1 MISIWQQATVVFH
14 KNLTIYYQEKQFRQ
28 EFFAALLVFII
39 LLVGKETSSPAL
51 LQVGA
56 EFLPMTLLI
65 SSRYIV
71 TQMISEKSDRQKEIQ
86 KIMGLKQSAYQLGW
100 FLFNFARIMAVSLF
114 FLVLAVPTGCFGPQE
129 EQKTI
134 DSQTVII
141 YYFSPIQ
148 IIGSYILY
156 AMGLT
161 AQQYFLTTLFDQPK
175 NGADVSMLLNIFGSI
190 CSALLSLPYFQKNS
204 WIVILFGIIFPTF
217 LFDIYPYNQILGI
230 VNKGTKPKL
239 EPSLYFGL
247 QGAEI
252 IFYGILYLYLELV
265 LPNEYGTNKHPLFF
279 IGKKYETQEEE
290 ISNQYELTNLNK
302 PFISGRQS
310 EIQEDNSSA
319 IYHEVFYNQKQVK
332 RAISIKNVKKSFND
346 LIAVNGVTLQ
356 IYESQILCLL
366 GHNGAGKTTLI
377 SILTG
382 LIKRNSGTI
391 NYYGTDTD
399 FDIIRNYLGFCPQKD
414 TLYDSLNCDQHLYYY
429 GRIKGIDE
437 KELQLEIDQIITKC
451 DLLND
456 RMKLAKQL
464 SGGTRRKLSLAIS
477 LIGRSKVIFL
487 DEPTSGMDPIS
498 RQKIWDILTQV
509 KNEGRCLVLTTH
521 HLDEAEVLSER
532 LAIMA
537 KGKLLTVGSVDFI
550 KMNFG
555 IGYHL
560 NLYDKSNNPQIWSEK
575 SKKLTNIVQ
584 QFIPQA
590 KLSSQTSQDSLGFQV
605 PFKQKDKFL
614 PMFEQL
620 ERDQFIQINLMMN
633 TLEEAFINIGM
644 DEEAFL
650 NKASGKNIQNEDSK
664 INIDITEEFNKII
677 PPECLSQPP
686 KYNFGLQ
693 LWACFLKKH
702 YTMTPKRY
710 LMCIFMP
717 SFFAI
722 LGPVI
727 SKITFNAIE
736 PTLNQDTNAIQQVY
750 GEIALIDIYVYLLI
764 GASMASSQI
773 GSAPVEEREKKQKY
787 ALNVMG
793 CRTLPYWFGYYL
805 YDISVCIIV
814 MVIFIISVNVCDVQ
828 VINNG
833 NVYGLVFC
841 CYLAYIPLSYIL
853 SWLFTSFLSA
863 VRSLVL
869 IQIFGFFMIASVIY
883 VVSFK
888 INVILWILSFLCPSL
903 ATFSG
908 FITVYN
914 KIIINDNSDTD
925 ESNNDMPFQ
934 NVDPFV
940 FMIIMIFQACLYF
953 LFTYMIDNRELLG
966 ANSGGNLSVNQDEDV
981 ITEEKRVEIQS
992 CQDRVIARKIS
1003 KTYAN
1008 GFQAVKG
1015 TSFGIEPGQI
1025 FGLLGPNGAGKSTTF
1040 NMITSKLKPST
1051 GTILLEQQE
1060 VKKGLGDV
1068 YQNVGICPQFDSLYD
1083 IVNVRKH
1090 LQIWAYLKG
1099 LKGDE
1104 VNQTIQY
1111 FMKVMQLTAYENTLA
1126 SQLSGGNKRKL
1137 CVALA
1142 LIGGTN
1148 MQFFDE
1154 PSSGVDPI
1162 ARRFLWNAIQQGVK
1176 LRQSSVILTT
1186 HTMDEAE
1193 SLCNKIAIQVNG
1205 RFACLG
1211 SVQHLRS
1218 KFGDGYR
1225 VLIEPINNLDNGTAI
1240 IQEINKYFGNIYVV
1254 NDIHTAK
1261 IICKFPLAEF
1271 QFHQTFYFFQEKL
1284 QKEFKLI
1291 KDFQISQPNLEQ
1303 IFMQFAA
1310 QQIIE
1315 PDVQK
1320 QEPPSRCH
1328 VVALCGNDEDD

>member
-1 MISIWQQATVVFH
+1 MTTIWQQTTVVFH
-14 KNLTIYYQEKQFRQ
+14 KNLSIYYQEKQFRQ
-28 EFFAALLVFII
+28 EFFVAFLIFII
-39 LLVGKETSSPAL
+39 LLVGQETQSPTL

-71 TQMISEKSDRQKEIQ
+71 TAMISEKSDRQKEIQ

-100 FLFNFARIMAVSLF
+100 FLFNISRIMAVSIF
-114 FLVLAVPTGCFGPQE
+114 FLVLAVPTKCFGPE
-129 EQKTI
+129 NMNVTI
-134 DSQTVII
+134 DSDQITINF
-141 YYFSPIQ
+141 FSPIKQ
-148 IIGSYILY
+148 IGSYLLF
-156 AMGLT
+156 ALGLT

-175 NGADVSMLLNIFGSI
+175 NGADLSMLLNIFGSI
-190 CSALLSLPYFQKNS
+190 SSELLNIPYFQNNS
-204 WIVILFGIIFPTF
+204 WIVILLGVVFPTF
-217 LFDIYPYNQILGI
+217 LFDIYPYNQILGTI
-230 VNKGTKPKL
+230 NRGVKP
-239 EPSLYFGL
+239 PIGPNLYFCL

-252 IFYGILYLYLELV
+252 LFYGILYLYLEQV

-279 IGKKYETQEEE
+279 IGKKYQIQGEDIQ
-290 ISNQYELTNLNK
+290 IQYELANISK
-302 PFISGRQS
+302 PFIGAKQS

-319 IYHEVFYNQKQVK
+319 IYHEVFDNPQQVK
-332 RAISIKNVKKSFND
+332 RAIIIKNVKKSFND
-346 LIAVNGVTLQ
+346 LMAVNGVTLQ

-382 LIKRNSGTI
+382 LIKRDSGAI
-391 NYYGTDTD
+391 VYYGTDTD
-399 FDIIRNYLGFCPQKD
+399 FDVIRNYLGFCPQKD
-414 TLYDSLNCDQHLYYY
+414 TLYDSLNCDQHLSYY

-437 KELQLEIDQIITKC
+437 KELQLEIDQIINKC
-451 DLLND
+451 DLSND

-477 LIGRSKVIFL
+477 LIGQSKVIFL

-521 HLDEAEVLSER
+521 HLDEAEILSER

-560 NLYDKSNNPQIWSEK
+560 SLYDKTNNPQVWSEK
-575 SKKLTNIVQ
+575 SKKIANIVQ
-584 QFIPQA
+584 QIIPQA
-590 KLSSQTSQDSLGFQV
+590 KISSQTSQDSMGFQV

-614 PMFEQL
+614 SLFEQL
-620 ERDQFIQINLMMN
+620 ERDQTIQVNLMMN

-644 DEEAFL
+644 DEESFL
-650 NKASGKNIQNEDSK
+650 DKASGKQITNEDSK

-677 PPECLSQPP
+677 PPECLSRPP
-686 KYNFGLQ
+686 QYNFGLQ
-693 LWACFLKKH
+693 LWACFIKKH

-717 SFFAI
+717 SLFAVLAPI
-722 LGPVI
+722 V
-727 SKITFNAIE
+727 SKIVYNANIE
-736 PTLNQDTNAIQQVY
+736 QIEDEGNQNTTLFY
-750 GEIALIDIYVYLLI
+750 GKVALIDIYIYILI

-793 CRTLPYWFGYYL
+793 CRTLPYWLGYYF
-805 YDISVCIIV
+805 YDITICIIV
-814 MVIFIISVNVCDVQ
+814 LVIFIIAVNICDLQ

-841 CYLAYIPLSYIL
+841 CYLAYLPLGYTL
-853 SWLFTSFLSA
+853 SWLFTQFLSA
-863 VRSLVL
+863 VRSLIL
-869 IQIFGFFMIASVIY
+869 IQLFGFFMIASVIY
-883 VVSFK
+883 VVSL
-888 INVILWILSFLCPSL
+888 NVEAVLWILSLLFPSL
-903 ATFSG
+903 ALFSG

-914 KIIINDNSDTD
+914 KIADDNSDGT
-925 ESNNDMPFQ
+925 ENTETLFQ
-934 NVDPFV
+934 NVYPFV
-940 FMIIMIFQACLYF
+940 FMIIMIFQACFYF
-953 LFTYMIDNRELLG
+953 FITYLIDNRELLG
-966 ANSGGNLSVNQDEDV
+966 ANSGGVLSVNQDEDV
-981 ITEEKRVEIQS
+981 IQEERRVEIQS

-1051 GTILLEQQE
+1051 GTILLQNQE

-1083 IVNVRKH
+1083 IVNVRRH

-1099 LKGDE
+1099 LRGED
-1104 VNQTIQY
+1104 VNLTIEY

-1142 LIGGTN
+1142 LMGGTN

-1205 RFACLG
+1205 RFACIG

-1225 VLIEPINNLDNGTAI
+1225 VLIEPTNNLDNGEAI
-1240 IQEINKYFGNIYVV
+1240 IQEITKHFGNIYIM
-1254 NDIHTAK
+1254 NDMHTGK
-1261 IICKFPLAEF
+1261 IICKFPQIGF

-1284 QKEFKLI
+1284 QKEQKLI

-1310 QQIIE
+1310 QQVIE
-1315 PDVQK
+1315 PEVLKKESQN
-1320 QEPPSRCH
+1320 RCH

>member
-1 MISIWQQATVVFH
+1 MASICQQAREVYQ
-14 KNLTIYYQEKQFRQ
+14 KNLIIYYQERQFSK
-28 EFFAALLVFII
+28 EFGVAFGIFLI
-39 LLVGKETSSPAL
+39 LLIGQETKSGTL

-65 SSRYIV
+65 SSRYMV
-71 TQMISEKSDRQKEIQ
+71 TSLISEKSDRQKEIQ
-86 KIMGLKQSAYQLGW
+86 KIMGLKQSSYQLGW
-100 FLFNFARIMAVSLF
+100 FLFNLCRIMAVSLF
-114 FLVLAVPTGCFGPQE
+114 FLVLTVPTGCFGPKNSQA
-129 EQKTI
+129 TV
-134 DSQTVII
+134 DSVTQPVS
-141 YYFSPIQ
+141 YFSPIL
-148 IIGSYILY
+148 IICSYLLY
-156 AMGLT
+156 AFGLT

-175 NGADVSMLLNIFGSI
+175 NGADLSMLLNIFGSI
-190 CSALLSLPYFQKNS
+190 FSALLTLPYFQNNS

-217 LFDIYPYNQILGI
+217 LYNIYPYNQILGTI
-230 VNKGTKPKL
+230 NKGTIPRLTPK
-239 EPSLYFGL
+239 LYFGI

-252 IFYGILYLYLELV
+252 ILYAILYLYLEEV

-279 IGKKYETQEEE
+279 IGKKYEIQGEE
-290 ISNQYELTNLNK
+290 IVNQYELSSINK
-302 PFISGRQS
+302 PLIGSNRES

-319 IYHEVFYNQKQVK
+319 IYHEVFDNPKQVK

-346 LIAVNGVTLQ
+346 LMAVNGVTLQ

-382 LIKRNSGTI
+382 LIKRNSGGI
-391 NYYGTDTD
+391 IYYGTDTD
-399 FDIIRNYLGFCPQKD
+399 FDVIRNYLGFCPQKD

-429 GRIKGIDE
+429 GKIKGIDE
-437 KELQLEIDQIITKC
+437 KELQLEIDQIINKC
-451 DLLND
+451 DLSND

-477 LIGRSKVIFL
+477 LIGRSRVIFL

-498 RQKIWDILTQV
+498 RQKIWDILTQI

-560 NLYDKSNNPQIWSEK
+560 NLYDKTNNPQVWNEK
-575 SKKLTNIVQ
+575 NKKLANIVQ
-584 QFIPQA
+584 QFIPSA
-590 KLSSQTSQDSLGFQV
+590 KLSSQTSQDCIGFQV

-614 PMFEQL
+614 PLFEQL
-620 ERDQFIQINLMMN
+620 ERDQSIQVNLMMN

-664 INIDITEEFNKII
+664 INIDINEEFNKII
-677 PPECLSQPP
+677 PPECLSRPP
-686 KYNFGLQ
+686 QYNFGLQ
-693 LWACFLKKH
+693 LWACFIKKH

-710 LMCIFMP
+710 LMCVFMP
-717 SFFAI
+717 SLFAF
-722 LGPVI
+722 LGPCIANV
-727 SKITFNAIE
+727 SVNAISSTQGSIPKQE
-736 PTLNQDTNAIQQVY
+736 Q
-750 GEIALIDIYVYLLI
+750 GEVALIDIYIYVII
-764 GASMASSQI
+764 GASLASSQI

-805 YDISVCIIV
+805 YDISICIIV
-814 MVIFIISVNVCDVQ
+814 MIFFIISVNVFQVQ

-841 CYLAYIPLSYIL
+841 CLLAYLPLSYIL

-863 VRSLVL
+863 VRTLVL
-869 IQIFGFFMIASVIY
+869 VQLFGFFMIASVIY
-883 VVSFK
+883 VFSFK
-888 INVILWILSFLCPSL
+888 VNAVLWILSFLLPSL

-914 KIIINDNSDTD
+914 KIVIQTED
-925 ESNNDMPFQ
+925 ESNIDESNTPFQ
-934 NVDPFV
+934 NVDPFI
-940 FMIIMIFQACLYF
+940 FMIIMLFQACLYF
-953 LFTYMIDNRELLG
+953 YITYLIDNRELLG
-966 ANSGGNLSVNQDEDV
+966 VNQGGVLSLNQDEDV
-981 ITEEKRVEIQS
+981 IQEERRVEILN
-992 CQDRVIARKIS
+992 CQDRVIAKKIS

-1051 GTILLEQQE
+1051 GTILLEHQE

-1083 IVNVRKH
+1083 IVNVRRH

-1104 VNQTIQY
+1104 VNQSIEY

-1142 LIGGTN
+1142 LMGGTN

-1205 RFACLG
+1205 RFACIG

-1225 VLIEPINNLDNGTAI
+1225 IVIEPINNLDDGTAI
-1240 IQEINKYFGNIYVV
+1240 IQQINQQFGNIQIT
-1254 NDIHTAK
+1254 NDVHSGK
-1261 IICKFPLAEF
+1261 IICKFPLKGF
-1271 QFHQTFYFFQEKL
+1271 QFHQTFYFLQEKL
-1284 QKEFKLI
+1284 QKELNLI

-1315 PDVQK
+1315 PEVQK
-1320 QEPPSRCH
+1320 LENPGHCH
-1328 VVALCGNDEDD
+1328 VVSLCGNDEDD

>member
-1 MISIWQQATVVFH
+1 MMSIWQQAIVVFH
-14 KNLTIYYQEKQFRQ
+14 KNFTIYYQERQYRQ
-28 EFFAALLVFII
+28 EFFVALLVFVI
-39 LLVGKETSSPAL
+39 LLVGKETSSSTL

-71 TQMISEKSDRQKEIQ
+71 TSMISEKSDRQKEIQ

-100 FLFNFARIMAVSLF
+100 FLFNFARIMAVSFF
-114 FLVLAVPTGCFGPQE
+114 FLVLALPTGCFGPQDE
-129 EQKTI
+129 IIIVDNETVTI
-134 DSQTVII
+134 H
-141 YYFSPIQ
+141 YFNPIQ
-148 IIGSYILY
+148 TIGSYLLY

-175 NGADVSMLLNIFGSI
+175 NGADVSMLLNIFGSV
-190 CSALLSLPYFQKNS
+190 CSALLSIPYFQTHS
-204 WIVILFGIIFPTF
+204 WIVIVFGIVFPTF

-230 VNKGTKPKL
+230 ISKGTKPAL
-239 EPSLYFGL
+239 DPSVYFGL

-252 IFYGILYLYLELV
+252 FFYGILYLYLEQV
-265 LPNEYGTNKHPLFF
+265 LSNEYGTSKHPLFF
-279 IGKKYETQEEE
+279 IGKKYEIQGEDV
-290 ISNQYELTNLNK
+290 SNQFELPNMNK
-302 PFISGRQS
+302 PFIGERQS
-310 EIQEDNSSA
+310 ETQEDNSSA
-319 IYHEVFYNQKQVK
+319 IYHEVFDNQKQAK

-346 LIAVNGVTLQ
+346 LMAVNGVTLQ
-356 IYESQILCLL
+356 MYDSQILCLL

-382 LIKRNSGTI
+382 LIKRDSGAIT
-391 NYYGTDTD
+391 YYGTDTD
-399 FDIIRNYLGFCPQKD
+399 FDVIRNYLGFCPQKD
-414 TLYDSLNCDQHLYYY
+414 ALYDSLNCDQHLLYY
-429 GRIKGIDE
+429 GRLKGIDE
-437 KELQLEIDQIITKC
+437 KELLMEIDQIINKC
-451 DLLND
+451 DLTND

-477 LIGRSKVIFL
+477 LIGQSKVVFL

-498 RQKIWDILTQV
+498 RQKIWDILIQV

-560 NLYDKSNNPQIWSEK
+560 SLYDKVNNPQVWSEK
-575 SKKLTNIVQ
+575 SKTIVNVVQ
-584 QFIPQA
+584 KFIPQA
-590 KLSSQTSQDSLGFQV
+590 KPSSQTSQDSIAFQV
-605 PFKQKDKFL
+605 PFKHKDKFL
-614 PMFEQL
+614 PLFEQL
-620 ERDQFIQINLMMN
+620 ERDQSIQVNLMMN

-644 DEEAFL
+644 DEESFL
-650 NKASGKNIQNEDSK
+650 NKASGKQLTNEDSK
-664 INIDITEEFNKII
+664 INVDITEEFNKII
-677 PPECLSQPP
+677 PPECLSRPP
-686 KYNFGLQ
+686 QYNFGLQ
-693 LWACFLKKH
+693 LWACFIKKH
-702 YTMTPKRY
+702 YTMTAKRY
-710 LMCIFMP
+710 LMCVFMP
-717 SFFAI
+717 SFFAV
-722 LGPVI
+722 LAPVI
-727 SKITFNAIE
+727 SKITYNAIE
-736 PTLNQDTNAIQQVY
+736 PTLDATTNKKLVY
-750 GEIALIDIYVYLLI
+750 GEIALIDTYVYILI
-764 GASMASSQI
+764 GVSMASSQI

-793 CRTLPYWFGYYL
+793 CRTLPYWLGYYL
-805 YDISVCIIV
+805 YDITICILVLI
-814 MVIFIISVNVCDVQ
+814 IFIIAVNICDVEAL
-828 VINNG
+828 NNA

-841 CYLAYIPLSYIL
+841 CYLAYLPLAYIL
-853 SWLFTSFLSA
+853 SWLFTQFLSA

-869 IQIFGFFMIASVIY
+869 LQIFGFFLIASVIY
-883 VVSFK
+883 VLCFK
-888 INVILWILSFLCPSL
+888 FGAILWILSFLCPSL

-914 KIIINDNSDTD
+914 KIAEDTNDNDIS
-925 ESNNDMPFQ
+925 SPFQ
-934 NVDPFV
+934 KAYSFV

-953 LFTYMIDNRELLG
+953 FITYLIDNREQLA
-966 ANSGGNLSVNQDEDV
+966 ANSGGILSVNQDEDV
-981 ITEEKRVEIQS
+981 IQEEKRVENQI
-992 CQDRVIARKIS
+992 CQDRIIAKKIS

-1051 GTILLEQQE
+1051 GTILLEHQE
-1060 VKKGLGDV
+1060 VRKGLGDV

-1083 IVNVRKH
+1083 IVNVRRH

-1099 LKGDE
+1099 LRGDE
-1104 VNQTIQY
+1104 VNQTIEY

-1142 LIGGTN
+1142 LMGGTN

-1225 VLIEPINNLDNGTAI
+1225 VVIEPTNNMDNADVI
-1240 IQEINKYFGNIYVV
+1240 AQEITKYFGNIYIM
-1254 NDIHTAK
+1254 NDMHTGK
-1261 IICKFPLAEF
+1261 IICKFPLKGF

-1284 QKEFKLI
+1284 QKEFNLI

-1310 QQIIE
+1310 QQIME
-1315 PDVQK
+1315 PEVEK
-1320 QEPPSRCH
+1320 QAPPSRCH